1 MQAIGIHQ
9 DGGTLCIGWR
19 GLVTKMIP
27 SSVTVTKMANIQLKI
42 AAALNL
48 NRNVLAIINLRS
60 DNVNDHRAAA
70 KIIVFKSHAARGSVC
85 NVLSFRVLRIVVR
98 WVSE

>member
-27 SSVTVTKMANIQLKI
+27 SSVTVTKMANMQLKI

-60 DNVNDHRAAA
+60 DNVNDHRART
-70 KIIVFKSHAARGSVC
+70 KI
-85 NVLSFRVLRIVVR
+85 
-98 WVSE
+98 

>member
-27 SSVTVTKMANIQLKI
+27 SSVTVTKMANMQLKI

-60 DNVNDHRAAA
+60 DNVNVHRAAA
-70 KIIVFKSHAARGSVC
+70 KIIVSKSRAARSSVC
-85 NVLSFRVLRIVVR
+85 NALLSRVC
-98 WVSE
+98 

>member
-27 SSVTVTKMANIQLKI
+27 SSVTVTKMANMQLKI

-48 NRNVLAIINLRS
+48 NRNVLSIINLRS
-60 DNVNDHRAAA
+60 DNVNVHRAAA
-70 KIIVFKSHAARGSVC
+70 NKLTNETRAARGSVC
-85 NVLSFRVLRIVVR
+85 NALLSGVLEALTS
-98 WVSE
+98 